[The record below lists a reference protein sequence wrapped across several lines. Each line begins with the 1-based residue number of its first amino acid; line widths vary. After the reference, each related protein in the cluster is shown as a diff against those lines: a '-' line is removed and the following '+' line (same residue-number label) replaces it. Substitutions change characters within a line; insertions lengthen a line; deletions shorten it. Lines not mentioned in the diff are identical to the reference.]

1 VLKIEIWG
9 MAYEV
14 DVSGKEKLDFNE
26 SCYFDKNCTFNQLI
40 LIKYNANQRI
50 YE

>member
-1 VLKIEIWG
+1 

-14 DVSGKEKLDFNE
+14 DVSEKEKIDFHE
-26 SCYFDKNCTFNQLI
+26 SCYFDKNCTFNELI

-50 YE
+50 IE